1 MKKQIATGQA
11 PQAVG
16 PYSQAVSAGGFVFV
30 SGQIP
35 LDPETGAMVS
45 GDVKAQAG
53 RIFKNIG
60 AILNEAGLDF
70 THVVTATVFLTDISD
85 FAAVNEVY
93 GDYFKGGVLPARS
106 AVQVCALPKQAKLE
120 ISCVASTEG

>member
-11 PQAVG
+11 PKAVG
-16 PYSQAVSAGGFVFV
+16 PYSQAVSTDGFLFV

-35 LDPETGAMVS
+35 LDPETGRMV
-45 GDVKAQAG
+45 GKTIEEQAE
-53 RIFKNIG
+53 RVFQNIR

-70 THVVTATVFLTDISD
+70 SDVVSATVYLADIGD

-93 GDYFKGGVLPARS
+93 AGYFSEGVLPARS
-106 AVQVCALPKQAKLE
+106 AIQVGALPKQAKIE
-120 ISCVASTEG
+120 ISCVAQEK

>member
-1 MKKQIATGQA
+1 MKKQIATRLA

-16 PYSQAVSAGGFVFV
+16 PYSQAVAAGGFVFV

-35 LDPETGAMVS
+35 LDPETGTIVA
-45 GDVKAQAG
+45 GDVKTQAE

-93 GDYFKGGVLPARS
+93 AGYFKGGVLPARS
-106 AVQVCALPKQAKLE
+106 AVQVGALPKQAKLE
-120 ISCVASTEG
+120 ISCVAGTEN